1 MFTVERP
8 LDDGGVDE
16 EAAVVEGDRDGES
29 AVVAQEVIPSAVQC
43 SGAGCT
49 SFDRKSNRTV
59 DSKAQNIESAELYLS
74 TSTPVILLEMIS

>member
-29 AVVAQEVIPSAVQC
+29 AVVSQEVIPSAVRC
-43 SGAGCT
+43 NIVGYINL
-49 SFDRKSNRTV
+49 RI
-59 DSKAQNIESAELYLS
+59 AQLIWSYGYLS
-74 TSTPVILLEMIS
+74 IHNFPWTSNGF